1 MDRKR
6 TMSTNAARTILWGGL
21 SMMMLTACEL
31 FVIGGATRQPVV
43 EISQRT
49 SAGVVHLFKAELDSS
64 NTAAATELVIHGS
77 GRKLLAIEKYDMRD
91 EMARWQRLL
100 ATKPITSYTIDTV
113 DAATHDVEA
122 VFDRIRYVRFS
133 TKLVQDAWFITKITD
148 ARQ

>member
-1 MDRKR
+1 MVV
-6 TMSTNAARTILWGGL
+6 
-21 SMMMLTACEL
+21 LTACEL
-31 FVIGGATRQPVV
+31 FVIGGSVRQPVV

-49 SAGVVHLFKAELDSS
+49 SVGVVHLFRAELDSN
-64 NTAAATELVIHGS
+64 NTAAATELIIHGS

-100 ATKPITSYTIDTV
+100 STKPITSYTIDTV

-133 TKLVQDAWFITKITD
+133 TKLVQDAWFITKIAD
-148 ARQ
+148 ARP